1 MCQQV
6 CCSPNGVLYVLTS
19 EALQKLEGSRLQTVM
34 TFETLPADLKFVPHA
49 VFATKKEVIYILD
62 CDNNRI
68 IRFSPAESFKPV
80 VVGQVPA
87 EHYPDLWD
95 LFVTEGGTIYVADFR
110 QRKVLAIRPGDA
122 TFTEV
127 LECPGG
133 LHPTAVLV
141 QNRSLYA
148 SMNIGGSPG
157 GLYEYALPP
166 ELQLE

>member
-1 MCQQV
+1 MRRRGPGICGE
-6 CCSPNGVLYVLTS
+6 PRG
-19 EALQKLEGSRLQTVM
+19 
-34 TFETLPADLKFVPHA
+34 
-49 VFATKKEVIYILD
+49 
-62 CDNNRI
+62 
-68 IRFSPAESFKPV
+68 PV